1 MSDPA
6 LKDLAFEDL
15 QYACTA
21 RIGHPKSER
30 SVTVAPYAR
39 LGPVPS
45 PVIRITVDGKRAE
58 TVDMAATRKGVGVSS
73 MRGEISRHKVPHIPG
88 MEDAVGGKKKLYWIK
103 DIDVMWKQRPG
114 IGSPG
119 RRRKVAE

>member
-1 MSDPA
+1 MS
-6 LKDLAFEDL
+6 
-15 QYACTA
+15 
-21 RIGHPKSER
+21 
-30 SVTVAPYAR
+30 
-39 LGPVPS
+39 S

-58 TVDMAATRKGVGVSS
+58 TVDMAAARKGVGVSS

-88 MEDAVGGKKKLYWIK
+88 TEDAIGDRKKLYWIK
-103 DIDVMWKQRPG
+103 DIDAMWKQRPG